1 MPCFLDFDRVYNI
14 YAAKPDLTL
23 QRKCYNLPKGVWL
36 CLQANKITAETS
48 GKNQMWNVQMTLKAY
63 ILEINI

>member
-1 MPCFLDFDRVYNI
+1 M
-14 YAAKPDLTL
+14 
-23 QRKCYNLPKGVWL
+23 
-36 CLQANKITAETS
+36 CLQANIITAETS